1 MSILIDGLMDWHFV
15 NVDKSGLTCSTAK
28 GIGGGIVLGEVWYA
42 SSQKSSHLFV
52 DDSTCTKRA
61 RVVFSLSCPE
71 SQVGSNP
78 AKKFSTLA
86 S

>member
-1 MSILIDGLMDWHFV
+1 MLCFL
-15 NVDKSGLTCSTAK
+15 AK
-28 GIGGGIVLGEVWYA
+28 VQSLV
-42 SSQKSSHLFV
+42 V

-86 S
+86 SSASGRAPINQQGM

>member
-1 MSILIDGLMDWHFV
+1 MVCFLAKVQSLI
-15 NVDKSGLTCSTAK
+15 
-28 GIGGGIVLGEVWYA
+28 
-42 SSQKSSHLFV
+42 V

-71 SQVGSNP
+71 SRYLGSNP

-86 S
+86 SSASGRAPINQ

>member
-1 MSILIDGLMDWHFV
+1 MLCFL
-15 NVDKSGLTCSTAK
+15 AK
-28 GIGGGIVLGEVWYA
+28 VQSLV
-42 SSQKSSHLFV
+42 V

-71 SQVGSNP
+71 SIGTLGSNP

-86 S
+86 SSASGRAPINQ